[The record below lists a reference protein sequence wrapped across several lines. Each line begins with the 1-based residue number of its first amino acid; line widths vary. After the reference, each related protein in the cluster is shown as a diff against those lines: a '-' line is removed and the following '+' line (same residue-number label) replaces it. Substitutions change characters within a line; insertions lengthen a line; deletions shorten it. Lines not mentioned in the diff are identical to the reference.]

1 MDKAL
6 GIALRTAI
14 AGVIL
19 GLIGGVIGGI
29 DLSTIVLRMIFS
41 GVFAGILGAGGYV
54 VVKKYLPELLSE
66 LSMGSDDGMDSGLGG
81 DLSVETGGN
90 VNIVVD
96 DEGGSH
102 ETGRSGQVS
111 GDQAD
116 PLRQAVDRVN
126 GEGSGAGKNDAADDL
141 DVNTLE
147 HEFRQEASSPAKGG
161 KRSEEGNIFTD
172 DEDSMVEEVH
182 EDGSGYSAASSDID
196 EEEFAGAVDSLPD
209 IGQMNDAF
217 NHGSFS
223 DEEET
228 PPGEEISDSEFGAP
242 LSGHSG
248 TGGSQAAGEDGNDP
262 KLIAQAISTML
273 KKE

>member
-29 DLSTIVLRMIFS
+29 DLSTIVLRMILS
-41 GVFAGILGAGGYV
+41 GVFAGALGAGGYV

-102 ETGRSGQVS
+102 ETGRSGQVN

-126 GEGSGAGKNDAADDL
+126 GEGAGEEQNDASDDL

-161 KRSEEGNIFTD
+161 KRAEEGNIFTD

>member
-6 GIALRTAI
+6 GFALKTAI
-14 AGVIL
+14 AGLVL

-29 DLSTIVLRMIFS
+29 DLSTIILRMLLS
-41 GVFAGILGAGGYV
+41 GIIAAALGAGGYV
-54 VVKKYLPELLSE
+54 VVKTYLPELLNE
-66 LSMGSDDGMDSGLGG
+66 LSLGNDDNLDSGLGG

-90 VNIVVD
+90 VDIVVD

-102 ETGRSGQVS
+102 ETGRSGPVR

-126 GEGSGAGKNDAADDL
+126 SGAAETGRNGSSDDL

-147 HEFRQEASSPAKGG
+147 QEFQQESVQNQSSG
-161 KRSEEGNIFTD
+161 KSGDAGNIFTD
-172 DEDSMVEEVH
+172 DEESMVEEVH
-182 EDGSGYSAASSDID
+182 EDGSSYSSSSAGID
-196 EEEFAGAVDSLPD
+196 EEEFAGSVDSLPD

-223 DEEET
+223 DEEES
-228 PPGEEISDSEFGAP
+228 PPGEESSDSEIGAP
-242 LSGHSG
+242 LSDHSG